1 MMTVKIGSFGVLTI
15 GHKTMMG
22 KVSQVIEMGNRNRK
36 AKGLEKIL
44 LDRILEKQDLWEFI
58 IARNTQILR
67 DSNSRYSRELKNT
80 DFVEVN
86 DLELISIQSDYSS
99 LKNFKT
105 LSGHIRYGELIK
117 QFPTLINSKR
127 GKYGGTYA
135 NLYIL
140 LKIASMLD
148 KDLEVE
154 IYRVFIEENLLG
166 FRDSGGNEFKE
177 LNKLVKML
185 PNGKGQQDYIKIS
198 LAMRKK
204 LSILDTQGYNKK
216 EHTSRVQEKRTEYQ
230 KDLQKFIQVGVVRNI
245 SELIDV
251 LKKLK

>member
-1 MMTVKIGSFGVLTI
+1 MTVKIGSFGVLTI

-67 DSNSRYSRELKNT
+67 DSNSRYSRELKNS

-127 GKYGGTYA
+127 GKYGG
-135 NLYIL
+135 NLY
-140 LKIASMLD
+140 
-148 KDLEVE
+148 EF
-154 IYRVFIEENLLG
+154 IYFIKNC
-166 FRDSGGNEFKE
+166 
-177 LNKLVKML
+177 LN
-185 PNGKGQQDYIKIS
+185 
-198 LAMRKK
+198 
-204 LSILDTQGYNKK
+204 
-216 EHTSRVQEKRTEYQ
+216 
-230 KDLQKFIQVGVVRNI
+230 VG
-245 SELIDV
+245 
-251 LKKLK
+251 